1 MSDSVTP
8 WTVALQAPWGFPGKN
23 TIADCHFL
31 PLGVFPNQRSSPC
44 LLCLPH
50 WQVYSLPL
58 SYLGSPLVC
67 SYLNKSL
74 SRWFISSLPPTT
86 NISLSKYLER
96 ITHTG
101 CISSPLVSTS
111 QSTVVWLRLL
121 TTSYMLN
128 QMDPLQGV
136 SPMTFLQHLALLL
149 CPCSSVSSVY
159 SFPLASETA
168 AFTDFSCSACFFF
181 FISEHLGRFSPGS
194 PLSQKI
200 IFPLVYA
207 LPWLQLTLLCWW
219 ATIANLQPDF
229 SSELHTGISNNRL
242 LEVDI
247 LWTLHIHYSLSP
259 WCFYTNRV

>member
-128 QMDPLQGV
+128 QMDALQGV

-168 AFTDFSCSACFFF
+168 AFTDFSCSACLFFF
-181 FISEHLGRFSPGS
+181 YIWTLRKVFSW
-194 PLSQKI
+194 LSTQ
-200 IFPLVYA
+200 PENYLSTGV
-207 LPWLQLTLLCWW
+207 C
-219 ATIANLQPDF
+219 IAVA
-229 SSELHTGISNNRL
+229 S
-242 LEVDI
+242 VDI
-247 LWTLHIHYSLSP
+247 IMLMSYNCKSP
-259 WCFYTNRV
+259 ARFFFWAPHWYFQQ